1 MVHESGLMWEELI
14 QISMRRVRNLPQ
26 MCEYAYCG
34 RCNCLLAFTKVSSHQ
49 RNLSVLGVGANQ
61 SLRQ

>member
-1 MVHESGLMWEELI
+1 MWEELI

-34 RCNCLLAFTKVSSHQ
+34 RCDCLLAYAKVSSYQCHF
-49 RNLSVLGVGANQ
+49 SVLGDGADQ
-61 SLRQ
+61 PLRH

>member
-34 RCNCLLAFTKVSSHQ
+34 KCNCLLAFTPRFLATNGIS
-49 RNLSVLGVGANQ
+49 Q
-61 SLRQ
+61 SWEMALTTP